1 MDNHCFILH
10 FPFSIVSPSRLQFAA
25 GIVSVDAPTLH
36 VAQGADFVC
45 RERGVKTPFLD
56 NLAALGHLHL
66 AMLRSKQFNV
76 ARALRADVVRA
87 YACASILLHRDT
99 PLVGC
104 PSVGRDGCFLYFPRT
119 GINVDVAVGQEGR
132 LCVHA
137 DVFDK
142 IISIH
147 KSLNVMRGRSE
158 KRGHITLQEIPSPRS
173 TQVVN
178 KFNFSF

>member
-25 GIVSVDAPTLH
+25 GIVSVDAPPLR
-36 VAQGADFVC
+36 VAQGTDFVC
-45 RERGVKTPFLD
+45 GERRVKTPFLD
-56 NLAALGHLHL
+56 NLAALGHLYL
-66 AMLRSKQFNV
+66 AMLRSKQFDV
-76 ARALRADVVRA
+76 ARALRADVVGA
-87 YACASILLHRDT
+87 DACASILLHRDT

-137 DVFDK
+137 DVFYK
-142 IISIH
+142 NIFIH
-147 KSLNVMRGRSE
+147 CFLSFVREGKQETWPLCSPGDSFTSLHSVSKLRIEN
-158 KRGHITLQEIPSPRS
+158 
-173 TQVVN
+173 
-178 KFNFSF
+178 